1 MKQREGVGGEE
12 GGGKSEGEQERA
24 KGGIQTDRQAETEAY
39 TWPNVS
45 EMQKGHQVVSN
56 LRREADLAKGLF
68 AGTWHRGALTW
79 HVFGL
84 MGLILGST
92 NSPSPPTMP
101 IHGRLQNQRAPDS
114 TAPSTISQHPL
125 PKHICSAS
133 HF

>member
-1 MKQREGVGGEE
+1 MNLWHGDTSAEHVNYQTVCRLETLALCEAKRGRE
-12 GGGKSEGEQERA
+12 GGGESEGEQERA
-24 KGGIQTDRQAETEAY
+24 KGGIQTETDRQPETEAY

-56 LRREADLAKGLF
+56 LRKEADLAKGLF

-101 IHGRLQNQRAPDS
+101 IHGRLQN
-114 TAPSTISQHPL
+114 
-125 PKHICSAS
+125 
-133 HF
+133 